1 MNIHRYS
8 LPNQICIDL
17 HSKTAPS
24 TLSFS
29 KFLPSKLIF
38 FHYKKCLTTAVTGST
53 IKSTFYIIRM
63 SSKVECKAAGQGSLL
78 ADDTFKVDLC
88 GKNIL
93 FRILHT
99 HLARLK
105 KVLLD
110 LRDPLIMESTTVHM
124 MIFSTT
130 SVGISRSS
138 FDALQRFIFLVVALV

>member
-63 SSKVECKAAGQGSLL
+63 SSKVECKAAGSREACWQMIPSKLIYVAKTYCSGYYIHIWHASKRASKRSVDNEMYNCSHWNFKIFFWCSLEHSSY
-78 ADDTFKVDLC
+78 F
-88 GKNIL
+88 
-93 FRILHT
+93 
-99 HLARLK
+99 
-105 KVLLD
+105 
-110 LRDPLIMESTTVHM
+110 
-124 MIFSTT
+124 FS
-130 SVGISRSS
+130 
-138 FDALQRFIFLVVALV
+138 L